1 MKNKNK
7 NKKVAIHAELRKESQ
22 KFDGYLKYEVT
33 IKDQNGKLEVV
44 PAYGKDLQDALGRV
58 VHDDRV
64 AKLEASVIKKVPLN
78 GWVVAWFLGLALIT
92 ITMHDNIENKN
103 VGFYIMGALLMY
115 ALATVTVT
123 NWFTL
128 RNRAR

>member
-7 NKKVAIHAELRKESQ
+7 RVAIHAELRKESH

-33 IKDQNGKLEVV
+33 IKDKNGNLEVV

-64 AKLEASVIKKVPLN
+64 MKLETSIIKKVPLN

-92 ITMHDNIENKN
+92 TSMCNSIEDKNI
-103 VGFYIMGALLMY
+103 GFYITGALLLY
-115 ALATVTVT
+115 AASTISIM

-128 RNRAR
+128 RNRAK

>member
-1 MKNKNK
+1 MKNK

-92 ITMHDNIENKN
+92 ITVHDNIENKN
-103 VGFYIMGALLMY
+103 VGFYIMGAILMY

>member
-1 MKNKNK
+1 MKNK

-33 IKDQNGKLEVV
+33 ITDQNGKLEVV

-92 ITMHDNIENKN
+92 ITVHDNIENKN
-103 VGFYIMGALLMY
+103 VGFYIMGAILMY

>member
-1 MKNKNK
+1 MKNK